1 MKKITL
7 LTTTILIAGLFM
19 SCASKEAYEEEAPY
33 YEEDGLEAELSDHY
47 VSPEMSDDFLGNFNP
62 IQLDSKVALVKQMS
76 KLSVKQLDDN
86 YLNPKKNT
94 IEITFRY
101 GVNVTTIILNKA
113 ERDKIKEAA
122 EQFLADYESKTLKR
136 QKPNSKTAYFKSKCT
151 LYWGVLSDSNV
162 SYKNAYF
169 ANHEFINKRAY
180 FLLHFIPS
188 ETKKG
193 GDTYTPKTVLY
204 FSPTQLRDFIELLDQ
219 DYLNAQVKSLRDKAY
234 TY

>member
-1 MKKITL
+1 MKKIIL
-7 LTTTILIAGLFM
+7 LTTTIIFVGLFM

-33 YEEDGLEAELSDHY
+33 FEEEELDDELSEHY
-47 VSPEMSDDFLGNFNP
+47 VSPEVSDDFLGNFNP
-62 IQLDSKVALVKQMS
+62 IELDSKVALVKQMN
-76 KLSVKQLDDN
+76 KLSVKQLDNN

-101 GVNVTTIILNKA
+101 GVNVTTVILNKA
-113 ERDKIKEAA
+113 ERDKIKAAA
-122 EQFLADYESKTLKR
+122 EQFLADYEAKTLKR

-151 LYWGVLSDSNV
+151 LYWGLLTDSNV

-169 ANHEFINKRAY
+169 ANHEIINKRAY
-180 FLLHFIPS
+180 FFLHFIPS
-188 ETKKG
+188 ETKKSS
-193 GDTYTPKTVLY
+193 DVYTPKTVLY
-204 FSPTQLRDFIELLDQ
+204 FSPTQLKDFIELLDQ